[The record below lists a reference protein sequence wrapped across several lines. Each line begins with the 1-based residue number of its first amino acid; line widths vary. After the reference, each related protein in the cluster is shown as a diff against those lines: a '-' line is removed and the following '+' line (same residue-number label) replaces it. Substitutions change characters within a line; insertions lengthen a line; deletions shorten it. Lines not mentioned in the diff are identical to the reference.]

1 MSKNADRL
9 MSTGM
14 PATQAKEVVTQIEA
28 AASGDV
34 AWADITGK
42 PSTFAPTIG
51 TTATTAKAGD
61 YAPAWGDVTGKPATF
76 PPTIGTTATTALAG
90 NTPLLAIGT
99 TATTAMAGN
108 TPLLTIGTTST
119 TALAGNGVPNAQ
131 IPSISTP
138 GGNVIAP
145 GTLLEV
151 LQAIADLADPA

>member
-34 AWADITGK
+34 AW
-42 PSTFAPTIG
+42 
-51 TTATTAKAGD
+51 
-61 YAPAWGDVTGKPATF
+61 GDVTGKPATF
-76 PPTIGTTATTALAG
+76 PPTVGTTATTALAG
-90 NTPLLAIGT
+90 STPLLAIGT
-99 TATTAMAGN
+99 TA
-108 TPLLTIGTTST
+108 T

-131 IPSISTP
+131 IPSISTA
-138 GGNVIAP
+138 GGAVIAP

-151 LQAIADLADPA
+151 LQAIADLADPAP